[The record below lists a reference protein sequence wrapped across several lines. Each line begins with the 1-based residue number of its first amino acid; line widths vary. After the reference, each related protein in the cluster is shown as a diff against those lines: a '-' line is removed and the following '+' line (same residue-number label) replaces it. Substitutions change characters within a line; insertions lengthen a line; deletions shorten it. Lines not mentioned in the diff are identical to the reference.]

1 MVEKIFMSVK
11 QKCDNALIMLFYKFI
26 DGSKIIDEF
35 GNVFR
40 WSDFKGFKFL
50 QKRICLLEMH
60 LIMIDEI
67 FFLRCGD
74 YPAIKAII

>member
-35 GNVFR
+35 GNVFDGVILKA
-40 WSDFKGFKFL
+40 SSFSKENMPL
-50 QKRICLLEMH
+50 ENVICNDL
-60 LIMIDEI
+60 
-67 FFLRCGD
+67 
-74 YPAIKAII
+74 

>member
-35 GNVFR
+35 GNFSGVPKGMIIDGLKD
-40 WSDFKGFKFL
+40 SDKYYF
-50 QKRICLLEMH
+50 
-60 LIMIDEI
+60 
-67 FFLRCGD
+67 
-74 YPAIKAII
+74 